1 MNRSILV
8 IDDEPDNFDVIETLL
23 NQQDYELHY
32 AANGQEAI
40 DSLDIYQPDLILL
53 DVMMPGI
60 DGIEVCRQIKA
71 TSKWQAIPIIM
82 VTALDTKSDLA
93 RCLNAGADDFISKP
107 INALELRARV
117 HSMLRIKQQYDDLQS
132 LLKLRE
138 DMVQMLIHDLRNPL
152 TGILLNL
159 ELLRDPDYPKEK
171 HPYKLDRLHNS
182 ASILQGLID
191 DLLQMALIES
201 DRIHLNLTEVN
212 IGDLIQSAVG
222 KFESIA
228 TQRKLAIAVQLPEL
242 NQRKISVDAPLF
254 QRVIDNLLS
263 NAIKFS
269 PRRSQIIINVEFL
282 NANIKIQVIDS
293 GPGVP
298 EALQK
303 TIFKKY
309 EIGTKMPDVTQIGLG
324 LAFCKMVVEAHQGQ
338 IVVKQNEP
346 KGAIFEITLSIQP
359 SVGAN
364 GGSYSCIDEWLMA
377 DRRPEE

>member
-60 DGIEVCRQIKA
+60 DGISVCRQIKA
-71 TSKWQAIPIIM
+71 TSKWQRIPIIM
-82 VTALDTKSDLA
+82 VTALDSKSDLA

-138 DMVQMLIHDLRNPL
+138 DMVNMLIHDLRNPL

-159 ELLRDPDYPKEK
+159 ELLKNPDFPKEK
-171 HPYKLDRLHNS
+171 HLCKLNKVHKS
-182 ASILQGLID
+182 AAILEQLID
-191 DLLQMALIES
+191 DLLQMALIDSEQ
-201 DRIHLNLTEVN
+201 INLNLTLVK
-212 IGDLIQSAVG
+212 ISDLIKSAVD
-222 KFESIA
+222 KFEVIA
-228 TQRKLAIAVQLPEL
+228 AQKKLAIVVKLPESP
-242 NQRKISVDAPLF
+242 QKKISVDAPLF
-254 QRVIDNLLS
+254 QRVIDNLLA

-269 PRRSQIIINVEFL
+269 PRNSQIIINVEFL
-282 NANIKIQVIDS
+282 KANIKIQVIDY

-298 EALQK
+298 DAWQK

-309 EIGTKMPDVTQIGLG
+309 EIGRRMPDVSQIGLG

-338 IVVKQNEP
+338 IQVMNNQP
-346 KGAIFEITLSIQP
+346 KGSIFEITITS
-359 SVGAN
+359 AEN
-364 GGSYSCIDEWLMA
+364 GFISEY
-377 DRRPEE
+377 

>member
-71 TSKWQAIPIIM
+71 MSKWQATPIIM
-82 VTALDTKSDLA
+82 VTALDSKSDLA

-159 ELLRDPDYPKEK
+159 EILRDPDYPKEK
-171 HPYKLDRLHNS
+171 HPYKLDQLYNS
-182 ASILQGLID
+182 ASILGGLID

-201 DRIHLNLTEVN
+201 DRIHLNLTEVD

-228 TQRKLAIAVQLPEL
+228 AQRNLAIVVQLPES
-242 NQRKISVDAPLF
+242 NQRKISVDPPLF

-282 NANIKIQVIDS
+282 KTNIKIQTIDS

-298 EALQK
+298 VELQK
-303 TIFKKY
+303 TIFRKY
-309 EIGTKMPDVTQIGLG
+309 EIGTRMPDVAQIGLG
-324 LAFCKMVVEAHQGQ
+324 LAFCKMVVEAHQGEIQ
-338 IVVKQNEP
+338 VMNNQP
-346 KGAIFEITLSIQP
+346 KGSIFEITLRSAETGVI
-359 SVGAN
+359 SA
-364 GGSYSCIDEWLMA
+364 Y
-377 DRRPEE
+377 

>member
-1 MNRSILV
+1 MNLSILV

-23 NQQDYELHY
+23 NQQNYELHY
-32 AANGQEAI
+32 AARGQEAI

-71 TSKWQAIPIIM
+71 MSKWQAIPIIM
-82 VTALDTKSDLA
+82 VTALDSKSDLA

-117 HSMLRIKQQYDDLQS
+117 HSMLRIKQQYDELQS
-132 LLKLRE
+132 LLQLRE

-159 ELLRDPDYPKEK
+159 ELLRDPAYPKDK
-171 HPYKLDRLHNS
+171 HPDKIAQIHTY
-182 ASILQGLID
+182 ASILQRLID
-191 DLLQMALIES
+191 DLLQIYLIES
-201 DRIHLNLTEVN
+201 DKLHLNLTQVE

-228 TQRKLAIAVQLPEL
+228 AQRNLAIVVQLPESP
-242 NQRKISVDAPLF
+242 QRKISVDAPLF

-269 PRRSQIIINVEFL
+269 PRKSQIIINAEFL

-303 TIFKKY
+303 TIFQKY
-309 EIGTKMPDVTQIGLG
+309 EIGTRMPDVAQIGLG
-324 LAFCKMVVEAHQGQ
+324 LAFCKMVVEAHEGEIQVMNNQ
-338 IVVKQNEP
+338 P
-346 KGAIFEITLSIQP
+346 KGSIFEITLRSAETGVI
-359 SVGAN
+359 SA
-364 GGSYSCIDEWLMA
+364 Y
-377 DRRPEE
+377 

>member
-23 NQQDYELHY
+23 SQQNYELHY
-32 AANGQEAI
+32 AASGQEAI

-60 DGIEVCRQIKA
+60 DGISVCRQIKA
-71 TSKWQAIPIIM
+71 VAKWQAIPIIM
-82 VTALDTKSDLA
+82 VTALDSKSDLA

-159 ELLRDPDYPKEK
+159 ELLRSPDYPKEK
-171 HPYKLDRLHNS
+171 HPYKIDQIHNY
-182 ASILQGLID
+182 ASVLERLID
-191 DLLQMALIES
+191 DLLQIALIES
-201 DRIHLNLTEVN
+201 DRLYLNLTEVE

-228 TQRKLAIAVQLPEL
+228 AQRNLAIVVQLPESP
-242 NQRKISVDAPLF
+242 QRKISVDASLF

-269 PRRSQIIINVEFL
+269 PRKSQIIINVEFL
-282 NANIKIQVIDS
+282 NSGHVKIQTIDS

-298 EALQK
+298 VELQK
-303 TIFKKY
+303 TIFQKY
-309 EIGTKMPDVTQIGLG
+309 EIGTMMPDVSQIGLG
-324 LAFCKMVVEAHQGQ
+324 LAFCKMVVEAHQGEIQ
-338 IVVKQNEP
+338 VMNNQP
-346 KGAIFEITLSIQP
+346 KGSVFEITLT
-359 SVGAN
+359 V
-364 GGSYSCIDEWLMA
+364 
-377 DRRPEE
+377 